1 MSDARPV
8 RTIAFIGTGLMGTP
22 LVKRMLGAGFVLRVW
37 NRTPSKLAD
46 LTAAGAIPARTV
58 AEACDGADSICTC
71 LSNAEAV
78 EQTVFGSGGAAAAL
92 RAPALLIDF
101 STIGPEATVLF
112 AARLAAANGASWV
125 DAPVSGGPT
134 GAATGTLV
142 IFCGGAAEAVARA
155 QPLFEA
161 IAQRVTHFGDIG
173 TGQAAKLC
181 NQVIVAVTLAAIAE
195 SLALAENASLDP
207 MRLVDA
213 LTGGYADSIPLQ
225 IFGRRMA
232 GRALEPKLGE
242 IATMAKDIALAADLA
257 GKCGSKLPVVAAAAA
272 IYEAAARAG
281 LGSQDLGALIR
292 LHTGRGAARKAP

>member
-1 MSDARPV
+1 VTDARPG

-22 LVKRMLGAGFVLRVW
+22 LVKRMLDAGFVLRVW
-37 NRTPSKLAD
+37 NRTPSKLKG
-46 LTAAGAIPARTV
+46 LTAAGAFAARTV
-58 AEACDGADSICTC
+58 AEACDGADTICTC

-101 STIGPEATVLF
+101 STIGPEATVRY
-112 AARLAAANGASWV
+112 AARLATTTGASWI

-155 QPLFEA
+155 QPLFEV

-173 TGQAAKLC
+173 TGQVAKLC
-181 NQVIVAVTLAAIAE
+181 NQVIVAVALAAIAE

-232 GRALEPKLGE
+232 SRALEPKLGE

-257 GKCGSKLPVVAAAAA
+257 AKSGSSLPIVAAAAA
-272 IYEAAARAG
+272 TYEAAARAG
-281 LGSQDLGALIR
+281 FASQDLSALIQ
-292 LHTGRGAARKAP
+292 LHAGRGDAWKAR